1 MRKTSSKQV
10 VKTKS
15 IPKKKP
21 TLPTSESEFDN
32 MADMFGTS
40 PMTKT
45 TAIKPAPKSVKQ
57 RTPTKPKVP
66 KPEMASLV
74 ENKAASKSPF
84 KPKAA
89 KSPVKQYNKR
99 PEPQSEQEID
109 IDDNE
114 EYEMETADIEYNE
127 ELATQFVD
135 LQKRFEQ
142 LNMLRTTS
150 AEQLFADYKKAAEAR
165 DQSAQVLIES
175 LRNENSLL
183 KERLESQNK
192 SRRDSNISM
201 ISVTTTGSSTAAAS
215 THSPKIFCL

>member
-1 MRKTSSKQV
+1 MRKTTSKQV
-10 VKTKS
+10 VRTKS

-45 TAIKPAPKSVKQ
+45 IAIKPAPKSLKQ
-57 RTPTKPKVP
+57 RTPTKPKLVSA
-66 KPEMASLV
+66 EMTIV
-74 ENKAASKSPF
+74 EKKSAPKSPF
-84 KPKAA
+84 KLKAA
-89 KSPVKQYNKR
+89 KSPVKQYTKR
-99 PEPQSEQEID
+99 QEPESEQEID
-109 IDDNE
+109 NDEE
-114 EYEMETADIEYNE
+114 EYEMETAGIEYNE
-127 ELATQFVD
+127 ELATQFAE

-201 ISVTTTGSSTAAAS
+201 ISVTTSGSSTAAAS
-215 THSPKIFCL
+215 TPRLLSMLM